1 MSEVRQDPIS
11 GHRVILAPDRHNR
24 PAAYDGQEPLSENKT
39 CPFCAGHEE
48 LTSNPI
54 CWYPPGTQEAY
65 LRNWRVR
72 VIANKFP
79 ALSTATTSLNSQ
91 TATTGDHEGIH
102 EVFVESRRHI
112 DSFGELSSDEA
123 AWTWLAYR
131 ERLLAIRQQ
140 KQWAYA
146 QIFKNSRRG
155 SGASIEHSHSQLLA
169 SRFVPSAL
177 STELRSAAEHHH
189 RNKTCLYCSM
199 IESEIA
205 GNQRVVMKDKDLVAF
220 CPAASRFPYEVWLFP
235 ITHLPRFEAS
245 TTSLLERASR
255 ILQRLIRSFD
265 RELRCPPYNYFL
277 HTAPF
282 DSPQQAYFHWHLE
295 IFPRLVTTGGYEW
308 ATNSFV
314 NTVPPETA
322 ARHLR
327 QRWQQV
333 DAHQ

>member
-1 MSEVRQDPIS
+1 MSEVRRDPIS
-11 GHRVILAPDRHNR
+11 GHRVILAPDRRNR
-24 PAAYDGQEPLSENKT
+24 PAAYDRQEQLAENAK

-48 LTSNPI
+48 LTSPPL
-54 CWYPPGTQEAY
+54 CWYPPSPPEMY

-79 ALSTATTSLNSQ
+79 ALSTDTANAT
-91 TATTGDHEGIH
+91 APGTGAKDHEGIH
-102 EVFVESRRHI
+102 EVFVESRRHV
-112 DSFGELSSDEA
+112 DSFGELSADEA

-131 ERLLAIRQQ
+131 ERLLSIRQQ
-140 KQWAYA
+140 EQWPYA
-146 QIFKNSRRG
+146 QIFKNSRQG
-155 SGASIEHSHSQLLA
+155 SGASIAHSHSQLLA

-177 STELRSAAEHHH
+177 STELAAAAEHRHH
-189 RNKTCLYCSM
+189 HNTCLYCAM
-199 IESEIA
+199 IEAELLSEA
-205 GNQRVVMKDKDLVAF
+205 RVVIEDQDLVAF

-235 ITHLPRFEAS
+235 LSHLPRFEAS
-245 TTSLLERASR
+245 ATSLLERASH
-255 ILQRLIRSFD
+255 ILQQLIRSFD

-282 DSPQQAYFHWHLE
+282 HSTQQDCFHWHLE

-322 ARHLR
+322 AKQLR
-327 QRWQQV
+327 QQWQPTGTNQ
-333 DAHQ
+333 